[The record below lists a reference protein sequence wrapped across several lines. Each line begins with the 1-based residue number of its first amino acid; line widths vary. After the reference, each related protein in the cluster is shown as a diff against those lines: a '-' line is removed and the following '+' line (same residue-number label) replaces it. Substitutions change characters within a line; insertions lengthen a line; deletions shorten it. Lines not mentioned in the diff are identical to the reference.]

1 MIDEKK
7 IIQATNDELKSVQVD
22 YMDDDGFGVL
32 YPTEQR
38 EMDSLIRDVF
48 ADGIYWAISQFKKS
62 LWHDAK
68 EEPKKGE
75 TCLVYARF
83 TYEDKEPIEDYFTS
97 TYTTYGWTEDWFP
110 NDYDGEVKRWCYIND
125 LLPQEGGE
133 Q

>member
-48 ADGIYWAISQFKKS
+48 ADGVYWAISQFKKS
-62 LWHDAK
+62 LWHAK
-68 EEPKKGE
+68 CVIPETDDIIAVSEKGE
-75 TCLVYARF
+75 VYI
-83 TYEDKEPIEDYFTS
+83 YKEFLYKTNWKKEFNIRNIE
-97 TYTTYGWTEDWFP
+97 
-110 NDYDGEVKRWCYIND
+110 RWCYID
-125 LLPQEGGE
+125 DILPKKGGE
-133 Q
+133 